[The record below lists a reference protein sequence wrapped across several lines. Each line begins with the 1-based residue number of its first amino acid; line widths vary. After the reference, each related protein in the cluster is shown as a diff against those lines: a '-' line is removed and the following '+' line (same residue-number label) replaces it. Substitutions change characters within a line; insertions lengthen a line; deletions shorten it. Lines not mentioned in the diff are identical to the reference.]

1 MFNNA
6 DTKLLLFFHS
16 ANFSCAKMPLPAI
29 LVVSPPFAIFRL
41 QNKAINASVFMLF
54 LQHMS
59 PKVKIDRINIHRI
72 QQVFSERCEIFP
84 YCSVEPYKARR
95 ADRAQAGVTLRS
107 PPACILA
114 SSSGLLFLFQPDS
127 TNHLHVGLT
136 SH

>member
-29 LVVSPPFAIFRL
+29 LVVPPLFAIFGL

-59 PKVKIDRINIHRI
+59 PKVKMDRINIHRI
-72 QQVFSERCEIFP
+72 QQVLIGEVRN
-84 YCSVEPYKARR
+84 
-95 ADRAQAGVTLRS
+95 L
-107 PPACILA
+107 
-114 SSSGLLFLFQPDS
+114 SSLF
-127 TNHLHVGLT
+127 G
-136 SH
+136 